1 MRRAV
6 FCPLIF
12 LLCLAHYTALAGNVP
27 REIVLVSEEWTNATN
42 RDGTGLYWDIFRAV
56 YEPAGIKTRFII
68 RPYSRSVR
76 LVRQN
81 RADALVGA
89 YPALIKGALFPR
101 YPFDKDLIFAL
112 FDKRWRARWQGQASL
127 EGKKVAWIKSLAFD
141 EYLQVPVIKKEF
153 KSRKTILQLLDKK
166 EIDFFLD
173 SHNDLEA
180 VLNRQIVDVTRYTVE
195 EVLQLDRYLAFAN
208 NKKGARLRRIFDQR
222 YPLLV
227 KSGRIEALF
236 AKWNW

>member
-1 MRRAV
+1 MKISIV
-6 FCPLIF
+6 FSLVF
-12 LLCLAHYTALAGNVP
+12 MLSLAGFPAIAGNGP
-27 REIVLVSEEWTNATN
+27 REIVLVSEEWANATN

-56 YEPAGIKTRFII
+56 YEPAGVRTRFII

-76 LVRQN
+76 LVKHN

-89 YPALIKGALFPR
+89 YPAIIKGALFAR

-112 FDKRWRARWQGQASL
+112 FKKSQRAQWKGQISL
-127 EGKKVAWIKSLAFD
+127 RNKKVAWINGFAFD
-141 EYLQVPVIKKEF
+141 EYLHVPVLKKEF
-153 KSRKTILQLLDKK
+153 SSRKTILQLLDKNQL
-166 EIDFFLD
+166 DFFLD

-195 EVLQLDRYLAFAN
+195 EVMQLDRYLAFSN
-208 NKKGARLRRIFDQR
+208 SKKGEKLRQIFNQR

-227 KSGRIEALF
+227 KSGEIEKLF